1 MSNAPFS
8 APRFSGH
15 NRDGDTH
22 RSASSLHKIAVYV
35 CFKQKQAVPEDQIK
49 SNLSRDSHHT
59 MQRQQKSTGFSN
71 VRQCKSSTIRFS
83 IIESLFNQLF
93 SITALFAY
101 GQPFNFSKLVFLKI
115 RPSINRHSNY
125 SRKKH
130 GIKKSKLHHSLRFL
144 LQDPV
149 AMIR

>member
-1 MSNAPFS
+1 MLPFPPLVS
-8 APRFSGH
+8 VATTEMVIPTDQPAHFIKLRFMFVLNKS
-15 NRDGDTH
+15 
-22 RSASSLHKIAVYV
+22 
-35 CFKQKQAVPEDQIK
+35 KQFQKIK
-49 SNLSRDSHHT
+49 SNQICHVILT
-59 MQRQQKSTGFSN
+59 IQCKGNKKSTGFSN

-101 GQPFNFSKLVFLKI
+101 GQPLNFSKLVFLKI